1 MATYIEKDET
11 GAIIAHA
18 DWQFPGSE
26 SVDFDVVR
34 GWDGSLYK
42 VGDEPALPEPSI
54 EERTEHLRAA
64 IQNHLDTFVQTRNYD
79 DIKSACTYAM
89 SSVEKF
95 RIEGQYAVDMR
106 DATWSKAYELLAEYL
121 AGIAAGTMGFPTAE
135 EILSQLPAL
144 EWPAV

>member
-1 MATYIEKDET
+1 M
-11 GAIIAHA
+11 
-18 DWQFPGSE
+18 
-26 SVDFDVVR
+26 
-34 GWDGSLYK
+34 SLYK
-42 VGDEPALPEPSI
+42 IHRGADGSIKSVGPNVDEFQPCLEDGDTLEYADALPEPSI